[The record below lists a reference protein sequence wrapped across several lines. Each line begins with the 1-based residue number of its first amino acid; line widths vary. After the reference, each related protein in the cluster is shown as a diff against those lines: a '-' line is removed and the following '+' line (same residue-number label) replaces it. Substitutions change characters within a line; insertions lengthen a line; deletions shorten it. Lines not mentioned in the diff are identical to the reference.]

1 MVKANRTNSGDRR
14 IGRRAAALAGAAAL
28 SLAVPAVAAGPAAA
42 QAAPCVQKIAVV
54 NNAAFVLSWSAST
67 RTGERSATTDAYPIN
82 QTRTI
87 DLAATAFPEGT
98 DVRPYVHAVAGTD
111 NYGNS
116 YVSYCDN
123 GQTAT
128 YTVTGTTL
136 DYSVTLLT

>member
-1 MVKANRTNSGDRR
+1 MRTAHHPTRT
-14 IGRRAAALAGAAAL
+14 AAALLLGAASVL
-28 SLAVPAVAAGPAAA
+28 VVAPTAAHA

-54 NNAAFVLSWSAST
+54 NNAGFVLSWAAST
-67 RTGERSATTDAYPIN
+67 RTGEESAPTDRYPID

-87 DLAATAFPEGT
+87 DLATTAFPTGT
-98 DVRPYVHAVAGTD
+98 DVRPLVSAVAGATA
-111 NYGNS
+111 YGNS

-136 DYSVTLLT
+136 DYTVTLLN